1 MSLKKNI
8 SLDRNNKIIVRRSV
22 WFIQSISS
30 YYFFDD
36 RVKRDRVKNDS
47 AKSDKAKRIKSSDRI
62 EKSSTIIK

>member
-1 MSLKKNI
+1 MFGLYRAF
-8 SLDRNNKIIVRRSV
+8 LRII
-22 WFIQSISS
+22 F
-30 YYFFDD
+30 YDD

>member
-1 MSLKKNI
+1 VFGLYRAF
-8 SLDRNNKIIVRRSV
+8 LRII
-22 WFIQSISS
+22 F
-30 YYFFDD
+30 YDD